1 MGKQLQ
7 KADSLIKVRK
17 WKVQYI
23 PGKSRGLE
31 FKRTR
36 FQPQVSH
43 IEAFNL
49 R

>member
-1 MGKQLQ
+1 MGKQLH

-17 WKVQYI
+17 WKVKYI

-36 FQPQVSH
+36 F
-43 IEAFNL
+43 
-49 R
+49 